1 MTNAIPIGDAST
13 TPRSLR
19 IAERVLLVLLALGAL
34 GHTIG
39 TFALLELGTP
49 LFVWSLA
56 GALAVWLLVALH
68 GLRTARPADR
78 SVALVAVVGSLA
90 WAIVALLFGAS
101 IGDVAD
107 PRALMHAVSAL
118 GLAGLGG
125 LQLARRGPA

>member
-1 MTNAIPIGDAST
+1 MTNEIPIGHASSAG
-13 TPRSLR
+13 RGLR
-19 IAERVLLVLLALGAL
+19 IPDRVLLGALGLSAV

-39 TFALLELGTP
+39 TFALLEMGTP

-56 GALAVWLLVALH
+56 GALAVWLLVAFH
-68 GLRTARPADR
+68 ALRAARPSDR
-78 SVALVAVVGSLA
+78 AVAWIAVVGSVG
-90 WAIVALLFGAS
+90 WALVALLFGAS

-125 LQLARRGPA
+125 LQLARRDPA